1 MQLSKLIIV
10 CITALPFF
18 ACEKDTPLKSD
29 PPYGP
34 YFWDFKNWSAEDSTS
49 VGLNTSSFFGR
60 PIDLTTLDSSSNPMV
75 IEAPSGIYL
84 QPRYELTFTN
94 VGGVYTLTSVAFNDD
109 DVATLASAG
118 IDIADG
124 PNILMADSENQ
135 TFELQYTA
143 RTTVFSSYTY
153 AYIVDKYYR

>member
-1 MQLSKLIIV
+1 V
-10 CITALPFF
+10 ALQFF
-18 ACEKDTPLKSD
+18 ACEKDTPTKST

-49 VGLNTSSFFGR
+49 VPLNASSFFGR
-60 PIDLTTLDSSSNPMV
+60 PIDFTPLDSSSNPMLIQV
-75 IEAPSGIYL
+75 PSGLYIP
-84 QPRYELTFTN
+84 PRYELTFTN
-94 VGGVYTLTSVAFNDD
+94 SGGVYTLISVAFNADD
-109 DVATLASAG
+109 LSTLASAG
-118 IDIADG
+118 IDITDG

-143 RTTVFSSYTY
+143 RTIVFSSYTY